1 MSSSPRAPYD
11 VAEWPEFGD
20 AAIRVLGSFELW
32 EELKSYIEI
41 YIARDPR
48 IGERVPGTAVWAWTI
63 PINPY
68 CTILYSIEN
77 ETFAP
82 DGTPEGKIMLIDI
95 QEA

>member
-48 IGERVPGTAVWAWTI
+48 IGERVPGTAVWA
-63 PINPY
+63 
-68 CTILYSIEN
+68 
-77 ETFAP
+77 
-82 DGTPEGKIMLIDI
+82 
-95 QEA
+95 